1 MVDAVE
7 VVRVSNCD
15 VKVESVVEGVVG
27 GEVDLRQRSLNL
39 VNFDEIGAV
48 VDGTTDGEKK
58 SSDGGNN

>member
-1 MVDAVE
+1 MVDVVE

-27 GEVDLRQRSLNL
+27 GEVDLRQRCLNL
-39 VNFDEIGAV
+39 VEFDEIGAV
-48 VDGTTDGEKK
+48 VDGTTDAEKK